1 MKKLINFYKKLSF
14 FQGAA
19 AAVSLTSVI
28 AVAANNIPGF
38 FTFSPGTVI
47 SSSQINSNFDKLA
60 NLIEDNQSQVFH
72 GTWDANLNIPDI
84 FSVPPMVGGYYVVT
98 TAGVQNTVAYAA
110 GDWAIWNGT
119 TWNKIQ
125 NISGVTSVFGRTGVI
140 LKNEGDYDI
149 NDLGDVNISPAPTNG
164 QVLQFDGTTWGAGT
178 LPTLSETDPMVM
190 GFAKVALPVC
200 SGAES
205 LTSSG
210 STLICAPV
218 FSSTPNSV
226 VVTNGSGNL
235 ISSATISTTHLD
247 YLNGV
252 TSNIQTQLNDKATSA
267 SIIDWSTSGVPTI
280 DPSRINLSIINRAVI
295 TDISGSPVTS
305 NTTATELD
313 YLAGATSN
321 IQSQLNS
328 KLNTSIPAPTI
339 GSDAVNKIYAD
350 ALVVHMKTENDFTAF
365 GFSGSN
371 YSGNTGIN
379 NSYFGVN
386 AGDSNSSGSYNT
398 YMGFE
403 SGKLMTTGAHNTAI
417 GSLSLS
423 SNGVKSFNTAVGSSA
438 LSAATTGSSN
448 TAFGASALGTMTAGT
463 NNTAVGKAA
472 GSSVTVGSDNIF
484 LGYAAGSGL
493 TTGNANILIGNNA
506 GSASG
511 SNNIIIGHNGAPN
524 LTGTN
529 NVVIGGSLSSL
540 TGVNDSIIFA
550 TAAPSAVERM
560 RIDQSGNVGIG
571 TTAPSYRL
579 SVDGIIFSTSTVNGT
594 SFVNVSDRRLK
605 KNIVPISD
613 ALEKILGL
621 RGVEFDWKKDGTHE
635 LGLIAQE
642 VESVVPDLVVTHNT
656 GLKAVKYANIV
667 SLLIEST
674 KDMNEKITSLE
685 NENKMLKA
693 YLCAKDSA
701 APFCQ

>member
-1 MKKLINFYKKLSF
+1 MKKLIKFYKKLSF

-72 GTWDANLNIPDI
+72 GTWDANLNSPDI
-84 FSVPPMVGGYYVVT
+84 FSAPPMVGGYYVVT
-98 TAGVQNTVAYAA
+98 TAGVQNTIAYAV

-125 NISGVTSVFGRTGVI
+125 NVTGVTSVFGRTGVI

-149 NDLGDVNISPAPTNG
+149 NDLGDVNLSPAPING

-178 LPTLSETDPMVM
+178 LPTLSETDPTVM

-200 SGAES
+200 SGSES

-247 YLNGV
+247 HLNGV

-267 SIIDWSTSGVPTI
+267 SVVDWSSAGVQTI
-280 DPSRINLSIINRAVI
+280 EPSRINLMTINRVVV
-295 TDISGSPVTS
+295 TNISGSPVTS
-305 NTTATELD
+305 NTTAAELD

-328 KLNTSIPAPTI
+328 KLNTSISAPTI
-339 GSDAVNKIYAD
+339 GSDAVNKAYAD
-350 ALVVHMKTENDFTAF
+350 ALVLHMKTNNDFTAI

-371 YSGNTGIN
+371 YSGNTGIS
-379 NSYFGVN
+379 NSFFGVN
-386 AGDSNSSGSYNT
+386 SGDSNSSGSYNT

-403 SGKLMTTGAHNTAI
+403 SGRLLTTGTNNTAI
-417 GSLSLS
+417 GASALPAF
-423 SNGVKSFNTAVGSSA
+423 GVKSFNTAVGSNSLNSA
-438 LSAATTGSSN
+438 TVGSSN
-448 TAFGASALGTMTAGT
+448 TAVGASTLSLLTTGI
-463 NNTAVGKAA
+463 NNTAIGKAA
-472 GSSVTVGSDNIF
+472 GNAITTGSNNLF
-484 LGYAAGSGL
+484 VGYAAGLSL
-493 TTGNANILIGNNA
+493 TNGDGNILIGNNA
-506 GSASG
+506 GPSSG
-511 SNNIIIGHNGAPN
+511 SNNIIIGNNGAQN
-524 LTGTN
+524 LSGVN
-529 NVVIGGSLSSL
+529 NVVIGGGLSSL

-550 TAAPSAVERM
+550 TAANTATERM
-560 RIDQSGNVGIG
+560 RIDQTGNVGIG
-571 TTAPSYRL
+571 TTTPSYRL

-605 KNIVPISD
+605 KNIIPISD

-642 VESVVPDLVVTHNT
+642 VESVVPDLVVTHKT

-674 KDMNEKITSLE
+674 KDMNDKITSLE

-693 YLCAKDSA
+693 YLCAKDST